1 MSRYLNDAP
10 LRDLS
15 GPFGALL
22 LLTPDAIGSS
32 KAAELD
38 GLLLAAFLRWLPY
51 ERERLALIA
60 ADDCKPE
67 WDVRFD
73 ALSGPWHDGMNAIK
87 AMSARTPEGIRA
99 KATVL
104 RALLQNHVGLGGGRP
119 DSASSSEAFAWSLV
133 TDIVGKVG
141 V

>member
-1 MSRYLNDAP
+1 M
-10 LRDLS
+10 
-15 GPFGALL
+15 
-22 LLTPDAIGSS
+22 S

-38 GLLLAAFLRWLPY
+38 GPLLATFLRWLSY
-51 ERERLALIA
+51 ERERLALSA

-73 ALSGPWHDGMNAIK
+73 AMSGPWHDGMNAIR

-99 KATVL
+99 KAAVM
-104 RALLQNHVGLGGGRP
+104 RALLQNHVGLGGARP
-119 DSASSSEAFAWSLV
+119 DSATLSEAFAWSLV
-133 TDIVGKVG
+133 TDIVGRVG